1 MSWIFFYYVR
11 YNYNHFFYF
20 YLDLMCDVLG
30 TGPVYYYTGPVTL
43 HTGTVTTILDPV
55 LSVIYRYQLMFLY
68 GSTCSLV
75 ENTKEILQLENFPH
89 SMEGLAHL

>member
-1 MSWIFFYYVR
+1 MSWVFFYYVR

-30 TGPVYYYTGPVTL
+30 IGPVYYYTGPVTF

-55 LSVIYRYQLMFLY
+55 LSMEYRYQLMFLY
-68 GSTCSLV
+68 WDYHLRQV
-75 ENTKEILQLENFPH
+75 LAFILDQKRFFVGKNPP
-89 SMEGLAHL
+89 